1 MLNPAAFCFGGHGET
16 AEQISAVANARHEI
30 LSLGKK
36 EPILNH
42 INRFSYT
49 FAMLFY
55 KVFIQLKRLTW
66 RRKKKAGKI
75 FLRLLIYGFTMAEEL
90 VCILQS

>member
-1 MLNPAAFCFGGHGET
+1 MLNPAAFCFGGHRET

-36 EPILNH
+36 EPSLNH

-55 KVFIQLKRLTW
+55 KVFI
-66 RRKKKAGKI
+66 
-75 FLRLLIYGFTMAEEL
+75 
-90 VCILQS
+90 